1 MAQPGDSGFL
11 RLFPL
16 QSTVLFPG
24 MELPLVV
31 FEPRYLQ
38 LTQECLE
45 ANEPFGVVLLSA
57 GHEVGENTADPFKI
71 GTTARIVSSGSAG
84 QGRLSVNAVGG
95 ERFRAL
101 SFSNEYP
108 YLSADVE
115 YLADTT
121 AEAVEPS
128 LVERVKD
135 DAISLVRAM
144 TARRGGFSQDISL
157 SNDPAT
163 LSYEIAQL
171 FQGNAPVQQR
181 LLERETLERL
191 SEERSLLRTAMEQM
205 ARRSRREGPGPTFSP
220 N

>member
-57 GHEVGENTADPFKI
+57 GPEVGEKTSDPFKI
-71 GTTARIVSSGSAG
+71 GTTARIASSGSAG

-95 ERFRAL
+95 DRFRAL
-101 SFSNEYP
+101 SFSNEFP
-108 YLSADVE
+108 YLSAEVE

-157 SNDPAT
+157 SDDPAT

-191 SEERSLLRTAMEQM
+191 SEERALLRTAMEQM
-205 ARRSRREGPGPTFSP
+205 ARRSRRDGPGPTFSP